1 MPTTS
6 VSANIPNLRPR
17 IKFGGRW
24 RAQLRGFLFPS
35 DSGEWLTILRIGL
48 GLESLLYALSLR
60 ADWSP
65 MFARSSTGFLN
76 REFTEALLSIPSA
89 FVPRIGW
96 LVWMGEH
103 VGMSEQTT
111 LTSVWI
117 LLFVAGCFLVI
128 GFLCRSAAIA
138 AWLIHL
144 CAAKTGG
151 YLAYGMDNFLTIGLF
166 YLMIA
171 PLPDKWALDQKLWR
185 TQSRDPEVVGFFR
198 RVLQLHL
205 CVIYFFGGLTKCLGA
220 GWWTGD
226 SMWRALTRPP
236 FDLIPSQTLIH
247 WQPILLIAG
256 IVVCLLELTFPIL
269 IWPKRTRIFCLMAV
283 VAMHI
288 GIGVTMGLYLF
299 SLVMIILDLAAFGSG
314 LLRLL
319 PPQKL
324 VQPA

>member
-1 MPTTS
+1 
-6 VSANIPNLRPR
+6 
-17 IKFGGRW
+17 
-24 RAQLRGFLFPS
+24 
-35 DSGEWLTILRIGL
+35 
-48 GLESLLYALSLR
+48 
-60 ADWSP
+60 
-65 MFARSSTGFLN
+65 
-76 REFTEALLSIPSA
+76 
-89 FVPRIGW
+89 
-96 LVWMGEH
+96 
-103 VGMSEQTT
+103 
-111 LTSVWI
+111 
-117 LLFVAGCFLVI
+117 
-128 GFLCRSAAIA
+128 
-138 AWLIHL
+138 
-144 CAAKTGG
+144 
-151 YLAYGMDNFLTIGLF
+151 
-166 YLMIA
+166 MIA

-185 TQSRDPEVVGFFR
+185 TQPRDPEVVGFFR

-283 VAMHI
+283 LAMHI
-288 GIGVTMGLYLF
+288 GIGVTMGLHLF
-299 SLVMIILDLAAFGSG
+299 SLVMIILDLAAFGPG